1 MLSAFRP
8 PESGGQRDRDEVEDR
23 ARGGSKT
30 APGVSMKRRQL
41 IHNLQS
47 SKERRGGLR
56 RNPTRAESYLWQ
68 SLRRSQ
74 LDGKKFRRQHSVGR
88 YILDFYCPSER
99 LGIEFDGQPHFNALA
114 GIYDQERTWF
124 LESFRIKIIRF
135 ENKAIFENEDW
146 VIHKIRS
153 CYGWQEETAPL

>member
-74 LDGKKFRRQHSVGR
+74 LDGKKFRRQHGIGP
-88 YILDFYCPSER
+88 YIVDFYCPECR
-99 LGIEFDGQPHFNALA
+99 VIVELDGAPHFTLMVEE
-114 GIYDQERTWF
+114 YEERRSRY
-124 LESFRIKIIRF
+124 LER
-135 ENKAIFENEDW
+135 
-146 VIHKIRS
+146 
-153 CYGWQEETAPL
+153 